1 MIVNGNEVLA
11 DFDVFRRRG
20 RQCAPVA
27 VRQSPATVVSR
38 ASQLTPTRRYQIVRG
53 MNRSL
58 LTLALAL
65 AGCVAETSTFPSS
78 RSLLAR
84 TLSGA
89 ATAHGVDE
97 TGRELVRLFEIRDY
111 AVADAYRDP
120 ATGERLLKLAKIDR
134 ASAADRAA
142 AWPPEL
148 ASIGSVFYVWIA
160 PAPDGSTIHLL
171 GKPTLTGEEPCTQDG
186 LDLPCAPLR
195 LRADLVAAHL
205 NGRAEA
211 AVAQG
216 VLSELALEG
225 YTAPARST
233 SLPPTAGR
241 GVAASDGSDVEAAL
255 DAHDAQIA
263 RDAVKARDAAIAGDA
278 ARAAERAPESAP
290 NLQRDQAGA
299 AERDRCRD
307 RRAALV
313 RQIAREPDPKR
324 RLALVHQLPTC

>member
-1 MIVNGNEVLA
+1 
-11 DFDVFRRRG
+11 
-20 RQCAPVA
+20 
-27 VRQSPATVVSR
+27 
-38 ASQLTPTRRYQIVRG
+38 

-58 LTLALAL
+58 LALALGL
-65 AGCVAETSTFPSS
+65 AGCVAETSTLPSS

-97 TGRELVRLFEIRDY
+97 TGRELVRLFGIRDY

-120 ATGERLLKLAKIDR
+120 ATGERLLKLARIDR

-160 PAPDGSTIHLL
+160 PASEGSTIHLL
-171 GKPTLTGEEPCTQDG
+171 GKPTLAGKEPCTKDG

-195 LRADLVAAHL
+195 LRADLVAAHM

-216 VLSELALEG
+216 VLAELAVEG
-225 YTAPARST
+225 YTSAARATSPPPA
-233 SLPPTAGR
+233 AGR
-241 GVAASDGSDVEAAL
+241 SDAAPGVPDVEAAL

-263 RDAVKARDAAIAGDA
+263 RDAVRARDAAIAGDA
-278 ARAAERAPESAP
+278 RAAELARAA
-290 NLQRDQAGA
+290 NLQRDAAGA
-299 AERDRCRD
+299 AERDSCRD
-307 RRAALV
+307 RRAALL
-313 RQIAREPDPKR
+313 RQIARESDPKR
-324 RLALVHQLPTC
+324 RLALAHRLPTC

>member
-1 MIVNGNEVLA
+1 M
-11 DFDVFRRRG
+11 
-20 RQCAPVA
+20 
-27 VRQSPATVVSR
+27 
-38 ASQLTPTRRYQIVRG
+38 VRG

-58 LTLALAL
+58 LVLALGL
-65 AGCVAETSTFPSS
+65 SGCVAETSTFPSS

-97 TGRELVRLFEIRDY
+97 TGRELVRLFGIRDY

-160 PAPDGSTIHLL
+160 PAPEGSTIHLL
-171 GKPTLTGEEPCTQDG
+171 GKPTLAGEEPCTKDG

-195 LRADLVAAHL
+195 LRADLVEAHL

-216 VLSELALEG
+216 VLSELAVEG
-225 YTAPARST
+225 YTAPARAT
-233 SLPPTAGR
+233 SLPPTAER
-241 GVAASDGSDVEAAL
+241 GNAATYVSDVEVAR
-255 DAHDAQIA
+255 DVHDAQIV
-263 RDAVKARDAAIAGDA
+263 RDAVTAHDAAIAGDA
-278 ARAAERAPESAP
+278 ARVAERD
-290 NLQRDQAGA
+290 RA
-299 AERDRCRD
+299 AERDRDRDPARAAERDSCRD
-307 RRAALV
+307 RRAALL
-313 RQIAREPDPKR
+313 RQVTSESDPKR
-324 RLALVHQLPTC
+324 RLALAHQLPKC